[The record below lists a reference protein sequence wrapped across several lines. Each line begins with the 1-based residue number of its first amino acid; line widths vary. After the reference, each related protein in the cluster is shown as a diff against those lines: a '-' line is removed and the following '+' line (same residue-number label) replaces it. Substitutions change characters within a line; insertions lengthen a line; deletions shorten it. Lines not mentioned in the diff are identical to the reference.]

1 MYELEKNN
9 NVYEV
14 IEVGVLVE
22 ELDNIVNNLEEN
34 YYEDEMKN

>member
-14 IEVGVLVE
+14 IEVGVSVE

>member
-9 NVYEV
+9 NVDEV
-14 IEVGVLVE
+14 IEVGILVE

>member
-14 IEVGVLVE
+14 IEVGILVE

>member
-14 IEVGVLVE
+14 IVVGILVE

>member
-14 IEVGVLVE
+14 IEVGVLAE

>member
-1 MYELEKNN
+1 MYELERNN

-14 IEVGVLVE
+14 IEVGILVE